1 MRRPLG
7 FFLLSGIAAMLATL
21 VVYSA
26 LKQREIAIQ
35 RATAQTVNIVVAA
48 HALPLGTKIDAHAVK
63 TVRWSRD
70 SVPPGS
76 YTDPA
81 ALSGAY
87 VKDSFVENEPVVAS
101 KLFMGQKSAGVM
113 PLLIPPGMR
122 AMSVPVDKVSDVAG
136 FVQPRTRVDVVVAMS
151 NPGATGE
158 KPFSKTVLEN
168 VEVLAVNQEI
178 QGDPAKPQVVE
189 VVTLLVTPQDAERL
203 ALASRQGGNL
213 RLAIRSYDDS
223 KLVLTKG
230 TDLEDLRRVY
240 SPAAPPVLHSQSI
253 AHHRVAA
260 THRPTV
266 GVEIYRDG
274 KTAESVSF
282 IEASGEPVM
291 PRARKAHRVP
301 AVLSSEATDTERP
314 EGSDSTRA
322 TADSG
327 PTASSSL
334 VGSAPAL
341 RAVQNRGAAAAPA
354 SSNRSAPTSGFVAT
368 PKTIEIP

>member
-7 FFLLSGIAAMLATL
+7 FFMLSGIAAMLAAL

-35 RATAQTVNIVVAA
+35 RATAQTVDIVVAA
-48 HALPLGTKIDAHAVK
+48 RALPLGTKVDARAVK
-63 TVRWSRD
+63 VVRWSRD

-81 ALSGAY
+81 AITGAY
-87 VKDSFVENEPVVAS
+87 VKDSFVENEPLVAS

-113 PLLIPPGMR
+113 PLLIPAGMR

-136 FVQPRTRVDVVVAMS
+136 FVQPRTRVDVLVAMS
-151 NPGATGE
+151 NSGASGE

-178 QGDPAKPQVVE
+178 QGDPAKAQVVE
-189 VVTLLVTPQDAERL
+189 VVTLLVTPEEAERL

-223 KLVLTKG
+223 KVVLTRG
-230 TDLEDLRRVY
+230 ADLEDLRHVY
-240 SPAAPPVLHSQSI
+240 SPAAPPVLESQNI

-260 THRPTV
+260 APRPTV

-274 KTAESVSF
+274 KTSESVSF
-282 IEASGEPVM
+282 IEASGQPVAA
-291 PRARKAHRVP
+291 RAHKARRGPITV
-301 AVLSSEATDTERP
+301 SSEARDTERP
-314 EGSDSTRA
+314 RRA
-322 TADSG
+322 AATHAIADRASSE
-327 PTASSSL
+327 SSSL
-334 VGSAPAL
+334 VGAAPMLGA
-341 RAVQNRGAAAAPA
+341 AEDRGAVGAPV
-354 SSNRSAPTSGFVAT
+354 SSDSSSATAGSVAT
-368 PKTIEIP
+368 PKTLDIP